1 MRSDL
6 SHKKRIVIKIGSSS
20 LTYSTGLINIRR
32 IEAFVKVLADLKNS
46 GLELILVSSGAQA
59 VGMGKLGLKEKPSDI
74 PSKQALAAIGQ
85 CELMHIYD
93 RLFTTFHHT
102 VAQVL
107 LTKDVIET
115 EAQRTNAVNTLSKLL
130 EQGCI
135 PILNENDTVSYE
147 EIEFGDNDTLSAV
160 VGGLINADLLII
172 LTDIDGLYDKHPK
185 DFPDAKIISYV
196 EVLDESIMA
205 LGGGSGSPLGTGG
218 MHTKLAAAKIAE
230 GYGCDTVILS
240 GNDPTLLY
248 DLLEGRDVGTFI
260 NGHVSYK

>member
-1 MRSDL
+1 MRPNFSD
-6 SHKKRIVIKIGSSS
+6 KKRIVIKIGSSS
-20 LTYSTGLINIRR
+20 LTYPTGLINIRR
-32 IEAFVKVLADLKNS
+32 IEAFVQVLADLKNS
-46 GLELILVSSGAQA
+46 GLELVLVSSGAQA
-59 VGMGKLGLKEKPSDI
+59 VGMGKLGLKEKPRDI

-115 EAQRTNAVNTLSKLL
+115 EEPRVNAINTLSKLL

-147 EIEFGDNDTLSAV
+147 EIEIGDNDTLSAV
-160 VGGLINADLLII
+160 VGGLIKADLLII
-172 LTDIDGLYDKHPK
+172 LTDIDGLYDKPPK

-196 EVLDESIMA
+196 DELSEEIMA
-205 LGGGSGSPLGTGG
+205 LGGGSGSALGTGG
-218 MHTKLAAAKIAE
+218 MHTKLSAAKIA
-230 GYGCDTVILS
+230 GSYGCDTVILS
-240 GNDPTLLY
+240 GSDPSLLY

-260 NGHVSYK
+260 RGSSSAL